1 MKSFKIRENQVELD
15 GILYGQSPTELK
27 IKGKAG
33 NIQSIMI
40 TNRGQFFPIS
50 GEFNDGSI
58 QITQDSTGIVED
70 TKPIKVKKGSKK
82 GVFTLNENR

>member
-40 TNRGQFFPIS
+40 ANRGQFFPIS
-50 GEFNDGSI
+50 GEFIDSTI
-58 QITQDSTGIVED
+58 KVTDDSTGIVEKNAIVKSKR
-70 TKPIKVKKGSKK
+70 KPKSK
-82 GVFTLNENR
+82 

>member
-40 TNRGQFFPIS
+40 ANRGQFFPIS
-50 GEFNDGSI
+50 GEFNDGTI
-58 QITQDSTGIVED
+58 QITEDSTGIVEEV
-70 TKPIKVKKGSKK
+70 TPIKIKKSKSK
-82 GVFTLNENR
+82 